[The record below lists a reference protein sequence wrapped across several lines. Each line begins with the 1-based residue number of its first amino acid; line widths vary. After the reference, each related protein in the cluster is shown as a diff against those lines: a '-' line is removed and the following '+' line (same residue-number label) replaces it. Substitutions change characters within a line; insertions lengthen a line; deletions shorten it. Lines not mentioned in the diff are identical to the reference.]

1 MNSTSKFST
10 SENKKAKFVRGLL
23 LWAFI
28 SIGYLAFVANW
39 GFAAGLNGGGHGD
52 TGILGYFDIIPDAN
66 FTLINQ
72 ATNWGITIGR
82 GIGSILV
89 AFLLAKLAHKYS
101 TIVALSLTLFGIPA
115 QYLPGNGVG
124 YAFFII
130 LRTIMAIGGTMLII
144 LTQPVVANFFNKK
157 QKSFVSQFGVWFYPL
172 GTIIAIVP
180 FVFAANVALIR
191 DNWQIV
197 LTVLSALN
205 VVPLI
210 VMVIFGTK
218 FDVKKQEQSTE
229 PKVNN
234 WAILGKYLKT
244 KSTYVWILLYGGFL
258 VAVVFPTSFSIDL
271 FTKISGVSAST
282 QLFGMSVSKI
292 IRIWFIIFLAAVFV
306 GPITVGLWSKYNLK
320 RRWFITAALLTGI
333 VFYILS
339 MLTFVFGIAKGN
351 LAALIFFFI
360 FAFITGLSLW
370 GIQGV
375 TLNLPH
381 EYKDNNPKTIG
392 WMFAL
397 IWGFGYIFFTIGVII
412 MAIINIIGVKQGL
425 SAFNIAIIKFVVL
438 VLLSSISVVGAL
450 MIKEPSPDAKTFPYF
465 CFKRQSKSK

>member
-1 MNSTSKFST
+1 MKGTSKLST
-10 SENKKAKFVRGLL
+10 PEASKAGFGRGLL
-23 LWAFI
+23 LWIFI

-39 GFAAGLNGGGHGD
+39 GFAAGLNGNGIGD
-52 TGILGYFDIIPDAN
+52 AGILGYFGIVKDAN

-101 TIVALSLTLFGIPA
+101 TILALSLTLLGIPA
-115 QYLPGNGVG
+115 QYLPANGVG
-124 YAFFII
+124 YAFFIV
-130 LRTIMAIGGTMLII
+130 LRTFMAIGGTMLII

-172 GTIIAIVP
+172 GTIIAIIP
-180 FVFAANVALIR
+180 FVLVSNTEAIR
-191 DNWQIV
+191 ENWQIV
-197 LTVLSALN
+197 LTTLAALN
-205 VVPLI
+205 VLPLI
-210 VMVIFGTK
+210 IMVAFGTR
-218 FDVKKQEQSTE
+218 FDVKKDVQNPQ
-229 PKVNN
+229 PKTNN

-258 VAVVFPTSFSIDL
+258 VAVVFPTAFSIDL
-271 FTKISGVSAST
+271 FPKIAGITANT
-282 QLFGMSVSKI
+282 QLFGLETSKI

-306 GPITVGLWSKYNLK
+306 GPITIGLWSKYNLK
-320 RRWFITAALLTGI
+320 RRWFVTAALLTGI

-339 MLTFVFGIAKGN
+339 MVTFVYGIAKSN
-351 LAALIFFFI
+351 LAALVFFFI

-375 TLNLPH
+375 MLNLPH

-412 MAIINIIGVKQGL
+412 ISIVNIIGENLHLGDYK
-425 SAFNIAIIKFVVL
+425 IATIKFVVL
-438 VLLSSISVVGAL
+438 VLLSLISIVGSM
-450 MIKEPSPDAKTFPYF
+450 MIKEPSPDAKTFPS
-465 CFKRQSKSK
+465 FKFKK